1 MMSNGRAPLRTGL
14 LSGLLLLGFGA
25 CAAAQAAEE
34 SRCHYTT
41 RMICTSEGCQ
51 PTTYEGMYV
60 RAPALPALRQAV
72 TEVAPI
78 RLDRCDEQGCDDV
91 EITNTGEGG
100 FLTLSA
106 MEGSYLIKIYDGP
119 EIPEI
124 ELKTGDFIEVIT
136 SMLTTFI
143 GYGQCVPAAD

>member
-1 MMSNGRAPLRTGL
+1 MKQRRAPLRTGF
-14 LSGLLLLGFGA
+14 LSGLLLLGLGSV
-25 CAAAQAAEE
+25 AAAQAGTEA
-34 SRCHYTT
+34 RCHYST

-51 PTTYEGMYV
+51 PAEHEGMYLST
-60 RAPALPALRQAV
+60 PALPALRQAV
-72 TEVAPI
+72 TEVKPI
-78 RLDRCDEQGCDDV
+78 RLQRCDPQGCDAI

-106 MEGSYLIKIYDGP
+106 MEGAYLIKIYDGP

-124 ELKTGDFIEVIT
+124 ELKTGDFIEVVT

-143 GYGQCVPAAD
+143 GYGQCVPAE